1 MMFSWRSL
9 RPRVF
14 RSNNPTKE
22 SKMKNEKNTLM
33 GDAMSKNQMS
43 PGLADPRD
51 FVLIEAGDAPKMP
64 TPFHGQSGTST
75 AEYEK
80 LLRQGEEAANASAF
94 SEQGEVHP
102 DVNNS
107 APPHTP

>member
-1 MMFSWRSL
+1 
-9 RPRVF
+9 
-14 RSNNPTKE
+14 
-22 SKMKNEKNTLM
+22 MKNSKNTLM
-33 GDAMSKNQMS
+33 GDVMSKNQMS

-51 FVLIEAGDAPKMP
+51 FPVLEAGDSSKMP
-64 TPFHGQSGTST
+64 TPFHGQCGGTN

-80 LLRQGEEAANASAF
+80 LLRQGEAAANASNF
-94 SEQGEVHP
+94 SGQGEVHP